1 MIFFMVDSIKRSKV
15 CSCHAKPQFQNPSV
29 FCWCSSALNCVKEF
43 NEKAI
48 DLTRFKE
55 KFLNKEPQCRKNTR
69 WQRVKD
75 EKPIQQQW
83 RKSEKKQ
90 PKKKVQDKNETKKN
104 TTERLTYYN
113 TMVWACRC
121 ARVHENRNR
130 EHCTSL
136 ENWYRLICS
145 MRREHTHGKCIIT
158 FHQIIQFIYSLIK
171 CNESTAYKRVNM
183 NSKNFSSIEMDCDML
198 DKI

>member
-90 PKKKVQDKNETKKN
+90 PETAS
-104 TTERLTYYN
+104 TEDGGDDLPARLPGAYTQAGLVN
-113 TMVWACRC
+113 SATGAAAALTGWAVSSLSEMVC
-121 ARVHENRNR
+121 
-130 EHCTSL
+130 
-136 ENWYRLICS
+136 LICFRWNWWLTNIYRS
-145 MRREHTHGKCIIT
+145 VCPCGHANDGLEYYRRTNIGTK
-158 FHQIIQFIYSLIK
+158 HQWAGQFSACVICFSLRK
-171 CNESTAYKRVNM
+171 
-183 NSKNFSSIEMDCDML
+183 SI
-198 DKI
+198 